1 MELLAFELQSCM
13 GLFIGRFDL
22 RAWEV
27 LIVAL
32 GGLDCRSW
40 EVLIVE
46 HSHREAWFGAQW
58 ELVAIVTY
66 IHSSLA
72 Y

>member
-13 GLFIGRFDL
+13 GLFIGRFDR

-40 EVLIVE
+40 RFDCRAFTPRSLVWSTV
-46 HSHREAWFGAQW
+46 GAGYHC
-58 ELVAIVTY
+58 Y
-66 IHSSLA
+66 I
-72 Y
+72 YP